1 MMRTQDRIGALL
13 LECLTDVAM
22 LLDRA
27 RTVAIDQRNALVA
40 SDPEG
45 IVKTCKAEEDLLRR
59 IAECDRR
66 AADAAT
72 ELAECAGLASDE
84 VNVSSI
90 VEAAGPELG
99 PSIRAELIRI
109 ADLAKKV
116 RELSEINHK
125 LLSNGLEVITCCLRT
140 LGSEPG
146 QSAYSKD
153 GGLVECE
160 PCILSLDRKA

>member
-1 MMRTQDRIGALL
+1 MRTQDRIGALL
-13 LECLTDVAM
+13 LECLTDVAT

-45 IVKTCKAEEDLLRR
+45 IVRTCKAEEDLLRR

-66 AADAAT
+66 AADVAT
-72 ELAECAGLASDE
+72 ELANWAGLDPDE

-99 PSIRAELIRI
+99 PSIRRELIRI
-109 ADLAKKV
+109 ANLAKEV
-116 RELSEINHK
+116 RELSEVNHK
-125 LLSNGLEVITCCLRT
+125 LLSNGLEVIACCLRT
-140 LGSEPG
+140 LGTEPG

-153 GGLVECE
+153 GELVESG